1 MKNNCRQKGFIQI
14 AILIAIVIVGVAII
28 GGTGATFI
36 EYRNLSK
43 TITQSD
49 RLSNEENYTEAIH
62 LVELAQKSW
71 LVHALGFKDAAIKNQ
86 LYEIEVRKQH
96 QSIYQVG
103 LEKLDEREWGKAIT
117 LFSEIRD
124 DSYYYQNAKLGIEES
139 KRKKLEG
146 ELEVETKARR
156 IAERVAEQ
164 EEQARKVAEGQAR
177 QEALKRATEE
187 VARKEAEQK
196 ATSERLAKEE
206 QQREAALQRQ
216 RADQEQIARI
226 EAEQK
231 ATSERLAKEEQQ
243 REAALQRQR
252 GDLEEKTR
260 VLQLAKT
267 HPLIKATISGELRF
281 YIEPLPSYAATGVSS
296 AVEAAARDFSSW
308 TPYGASLRRVYI
320 RNDADLTVSWVRDF
334 GSHTIGEA
342 IFRAHVKV
350 GLGSNNCVGNWSAF
364 DAATV
369 KKILW
374 HELGH
379 SMGYGHSSDPN
390 NVMYS
395 ETITRFEVD
404 HEVSEVISGG
414 WYYTIPLC
422 GAGTYS
428 YSFETDDP
436 STGFDLFVLPPGEDP
451 ANISLGSGS
460 VYVDCGKEGMIRF
473 SSSCTVAS
481 GARIYI
487 GNTSYQNAIRLT
499 GEIID
504 RSSPRW
510 PDMTWDQNAFQYD
523 SIQMMKYWEL
533 FH

>member
-1 MKNNCRQKGFIQI
+1 MAKEEQQREAALQRQ
-14 AILIAIVIVGVAII
+14 
-28 GGTGATFI
+28 
-36 EYRNLSK
+36 R
-43 TITQSD
+43 
-49 RLSNEENYTEAIH
+49 
-62 LVELAQKSW
+62 
-71 LVHALGFKDAAIKNQ
+71 
-86 LYEIEVRKQH
+86 
-96 QSIYQVG
+96 
-103 LEKLDEREWGKAIT
+103 
-117 LFSEIRD
+117 
-124 DSYYYQNAKLGIEES
+124 
-139 KRKKLEG
+139 
-146 ELEVETKARR
+146 
-156 IAERVAEQ
+156 AEQ
-164 EEQARKVAEGQAR
+164 EE
-177 QEALKRATEE
+177 
-187 VARKEAEQK
+187 VARIEAEQK